1 MAITP
6 FRSQNSVRTPGPIK
20 AQLSLASLASPANP
34 ISPARRGEPAM
45 TATTEPGPPPI
56 PGRSGEGPESAAQ
69 PTARAKPGRL
79 AGLVLLTVL
88 GADVMDLL
96 DSTIVNVGA
105 PSIARDLRASGTQ
118 LQWIIAGYTLAMAA
132 VLITGGRLG
141 DLYGRRRMFLTGI
154 TAFTVS
160 SGLSSAAQSPHEL
173 IIARALQGLSAGIML
188 PQGLSIIRSVFP
200 REQAG
205 AAMGIFGPVMGIA
218 ATLGPIIGGA
228 LVQADLFGSQWRS
241 IFWVNVP
248 LGLIALALAVR
259 VIPRDEPHG
268 ADAPTLDVL
277 GMLLSGIGMLLLIYP
292 LIQGR
297 EYNWPVYM
305 YVLIAASVPVFGAFW
320 AQQRA
325 RQRNGRTPLVTPS
338 LFAKRAFSG
347 GLVFGVFFFSGMGAL
362 FLVLMLHIQL
372 ALGYSALHAG
382 LTGLPFS
389 LGAAIGAG
397 LGGGLLAPRY
407 GRKVL
412 LGSVLMMAAGVGGV
426 AWTISSYGQGMTTWN
441 LLPAYTVCGLGFGLL
456 IATFFT
462 IVVSAVDEH
471 ETGSAGGVINAL
483 QQLAGSLGVALFG
496 TLYYNS
502 LKDGHSSVTAASSSL
517 WYAALAVLVCAPLV
531 FLLPRYVRPGVE
543 EL

>member
-1 MAITP
+1 
-6 FRSQNSVRTPGPIK
+6 
-20 AQLSLASLASPANP
+20 
-34 ISPARRGEPAM
+34 M
-45 TATTEPGPPPI
+45 TAATDPGPPI
-56 PGRSGEGPESAAQ
+56 PGRAEKGADPAATGPDPAA
-69 PTARAKPGRL
+69 PDPAARPKPGRL
-79 AGLVLLTVL
+79 AWLVLLTVL

-105 PSIARDLRASGTQ
+105 PSIARDLHASGTQ

-141 DLYGRRRMFLTGI
+141 DLYGRRRMFLIGVA
-154 TAFTVS
+154 AFTLS
-160 SGLSSAAQSPHEL
+160 SALSSAAQSPHEL
-173 IIARALQGLSAGIML
+173 IAARALQGLSAGIML
-188 PQGLSIIRSVFP
+188 PQGLAIIRSVFP

-228 LVQADLFGSQWRS
+228 LVSADLFGSQWRS

-248 LGLIALALAVR
+248 LGVIALVLAAR
-259 VIPRDEPHG
+259 VIPRDEAHG
-268 ADAPTLDVL
+268 ADAPTLDVI
-277 GMLLSGIGMLLLIYP
+277 GMLLSGAAMLLLIYP

-305 YVLIAASVPVFGAFW
+305 YVLMGASVPVFAAFW
-320 AQQRA
+320 VQQRS
-325 RQRNGRTPLVTPS
+325 RQRRGRTPLVTPS
-338 LFAKRAFSG
+338 LFAKRAFTG

-372 ALGYSALHAG
+372 ALGYSSLHAG

-412 LGSVLMMAAGVGGV
+412 HAGVIGMAAGLGGV
-426 AWTISSYGQGMTTWN
+426 AWTISHYGQGMTTWN
-441 LLPAYTVCGLGFGLL
+441 LVPAFTVCGLGMGLL
-456 IATFFT
+456 ITTFFGM
-462 IVVSAVDEH
+462 VVSAVDEH

-483 QQLAGSLGVALFG
+483 QQLASSLGVALFG
-496 TLYYNS
+496 TLYYNG
-502 LKDGHSSVTAASSSL
+502 LKDGHSSVSSASSAL
-517 WYAALAVLVCAPLV
+517 GYAAIAVLVCIPLG
-531 FLLPRYVRPGVE
+531 FLLPKYIKPGVE